1 MFMSESSKWLLQDD
15 QKELFDIL
23 FAAILN
29 IAFLGL
35 LALLL
40 WPLGRTLLA
49 LRLAKGY
56 ALFWLVI
63 YVTLLV
69 LILCRRIFRMGL
81 DSHFDAYVLSNLAFS
96 GLLQAGWSAFAALT
110 VHGFVGSTPGWAGV
124 ALLYLGGLLSCYVAF
139 NIVSSFY
146 SGSLYRRVNLPLA
159 LVSYIVFSAWPV
171 GGRVLYGWFVDR
183 F

>member
-1 MFMSESSKWLLQDD
+1 MGAFSKWLLQDE

-23 FAAILN
+23 LALTLN
-29 IAFLGL
+29 IVFLGL

-56 ALFWLVI
+56 GLFWLVS
-63 YVTLLV
+63 YATVLLMIV
-69 LILCRRIFRMGL
+69 CRRIFRMGL
-81 DSHFDAYVLSNLAFS
+81 DSHFDAYVLSNLFVS

-110 VHGFVGSTPGWAGV
+110 VHGFTGSTPGWPGV
-124 ALLYLGGLLSCYVAF
+124 ALLYFGGLLSCFIAF
-139 NIVSSFY
+139 NIVSAFY
-146 SGSLYRRVNLPLA
+146 GGSLYRRVNALLA
-159 LVSYIVFSAWPV
+159 LVSYSLFSVWPAS
-171 GGRVLYGWFVDR
+171 GRVLYGRLFDL